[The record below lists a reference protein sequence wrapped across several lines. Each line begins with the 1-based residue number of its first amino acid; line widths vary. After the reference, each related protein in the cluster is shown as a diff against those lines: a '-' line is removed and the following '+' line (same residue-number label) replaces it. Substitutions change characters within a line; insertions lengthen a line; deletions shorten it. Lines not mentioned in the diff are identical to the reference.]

1 MWHVYFRAGRF
12 FVPVVARTDAGYYLD
27 IEPVGVSAVDD
38 AGALTAL
45 LQQVIDAGNP
55 PVPAP
60 LRGQFPRPVIL
71 GPAGVKSWAAFERTS
86 VCWTI
91 TSVGREHLVAAT
103 GRAPDGRWRDDPT
116 HTATVA
122 ADAGVAGIASAIL
135 RQVTARDDL

>member
-1 MWHVYFRAGRF
+1 MCEHGCWLDAAGCPMPVAVASSCIRLHRADAIRYRPTMWHVYFRAGRF

-60 LRGQFPRPVIL
+60 LRGQFPRPV
-71 GPAGVKSWAAFERTS
+71 
-86 VCWTI
+86 
-91 TSVGREHLVAAT
+91 
-103 GRAPDGRWRDDPT
+103 
-116 HTATVA
+116 
-122 ADAGVAGIASAIL
+122 
-135 RQVTARDDL
+135 